1 MGIVPKFRK
10 AARTQCKASVVIDGL
25 SGTGKT
31 GLALALAYGLSGDW
45 ESIAAV
51 DSENKSMDLY
61 EGQMLHTGVRV
72 GAFNV
77 QDLTAEDGY
86 KPSYFSA
93 FRDEA
98 IRLGYKAL
106 ICDSISHMWQ
116 YKGGVLDM
124 VSEAQRKD
132 PRANNYTVW
141 GSAEISSEKNLI
153 FAMIRH
159 PKIHC
164 INTLRVKEKM
174 EMVTGDT
181 GKMIVQ
187 SLGEQQIIAPDFKY
201 EPDLV
206 LSMLSP
212 GDDSGR
218 PPRVMVD
225 KSRYSVFKVNE
236 EYNMT
241 AEIIEQLRLFLEEG
255 ISPEELDEMQRVEYV
270 NAIKERLDSNPS
282 SKAVWEVLKEQAG
295 VKGIQLKDIPLAK
308 LKVLFS
314 QLIA

>member
-1 MGIVPKFRK
+1 
-10 AARTQCKASVVIDGL
+10 
-25 SGTGKT
+25 
-31 GLALALAYGLSGDW
+31 
-45 ESIAAV
+45 
-51 DSENKSMDLY
+51 
-61 EGQMLHTGVRV
+61 MLHTGVRV
-72 GAFNV
+72 GEFNV
-77 QDLTAEDGY
+77 QDLTSEDGY
-86 KPSYFSA
+86 RPSYFSA

-98 IRLGYKAL
+98 IKLGYKAL

-124 VSEAQRKD
+124 VNEATRKD
-132 PRANNYTVW
+132 PRANNYSIW
-141 GSAEISSEKNLI
+141 GSAEITSEKNLI

-174 EMVTGDT
+174 EFIPGDD
-181 GKMIVQ
+181 GKLALK

-206 LSMLSP
+206 LSLLSP
-212 GDDSGR
+212 GDESGR
-218 PPRVMVD
+218 APRVMVD
-225 KSRYSVFKVNE
+225 KSRYSPFKVGE

-241 AEIIEQLRLFLEEG
+241 ADLIEQLRLFLEEG

-270 NAIKERLDSNPS
+270 NAIKDRLDSNPS
-282 SKAVWEVLKEQAG
+282 SKAVWEILKEQAG

-308 LKVLFS
+308 LKILFS